1 MKCLF
6 EMICGDAALGVDY
19 QMLPMPKAT
28 SCMRNFDAE
37 GVVATK
43 ETSCFR
49 VKQSHCKHHAKPATV
64 CNSVRFVLS
73 N

>member
-1 MKCLF
+1 MKCPF
-6 EMICGDAALGVDY
+6 EMICGDAVLGVDY

-37 GVVATK
+37 GGVATK

-49 VKQSHCKHHAKPATV
+49 VKQSHSKCHAKFATI
-64 CNSVRFVLS
+64 CNSARFVLS